1 MRSPSRQLCLPG
13 LLGLL
18 GLLNV
23 ASVFGQDDAVTLS
36 NDALGELARLE
47 QTLEA
52 LETEFDPFDE
62 HLLPTL
68 MAIEEELARQ
78 GRFED
83 VSRTQDRRL
92 QILRVNVGLESP
104 LLLPVLE
111 DSIDNRMRLGAWNE
125 VSDLL
130 VHLRYLQ
137 VINHG
142 EKSEPVLDVMSR
154 QADWSLARVAL
165 GERNRRAANFLDAR
179 DLTEDMLDIAEERF
193 GEDDPRLVPWLYR
206 RAFTLYQL
214 VQLLN
219 NDNGL
224 AGNTIDEVIKRDG
237 SARLQTFRRPG
248 VFEPISLFGPT
259 SRVPVVE
266 GDEPV
271 GIAYLRQALGFI
283 DDIRDIAEATGDD
296 EMLAMATLYHGDYQR
311 LMEHG
316 TATRDYRDASEQWLT
331 LGISQ
336 ERIDSLFARPLAIPH
351 EHFYVRFAD
360 LELYQQRVLA
370 TNRPPPAEAGLY
382 LGEFMAWHE
391 DLPSTRQP
399 DAIESLSA
407 VPEPNSRVE
416 LSFRINSR
424 GQVSSVDVIS
434 AEPDERGVRR
444 EAWRALRE
452 VHFRPLLI
460 DGRTESLDDASI
472 VYRARLDN
480 D

>member
-1 MRSPSRQLCLPG
+1 MPA
-13 LLGLL
+13 
-18 GLLNV
+18 V
-23 ASVFGQDDAVTLS
+23 YGQGDALTLS
-36 NDALGELARLE
+36 NDALAELARLE
-47 QTLEA
+47 QTLAA
-52 LETEFDPFDE
+52 LETEFGPFDE

-83 VSRTQDRRL
+83 VSRTQSRRL
-92 QILRVNVGLESP
+92 QVLRVNAGLESP
-104 LLLPVLE
+104 LLLPALE
-111 DSIDNRMRLGAWNE
+111 DSIDTQMRLGAWNE

-130 VHLRYLQ
+130 EHLRYLQ

-165 GERNRRAANFLDAR
+165 GDSNRRADNFLDAR
-179 DLTEDMLDIAEERF
+179 DLTEVMLDIAEERF
-193 GEDDPRLVPWLYR
+193 GEGDPRLVPWLYR

-224 AGNTIDEVIKRDG
+224 AREAVDEVTRRDG
-237 SARLQTFRRPG
+237 SARLQSFRRPG
-248 VFEPISLFGPT
+248 VIEPISLFGPA
-259 SRVPVVE
+259 SRVPIVE

-283 DDIRDIAEATGDD
+283 DDIRDIAKATGDD
-296 EMLAMATLYHGDYQR
+296 DMLAMATLYHGDYRR
-311 LMEHG
+311 LMEYG
-316 TATRDYRDASEQWLT
+316 TATRDYRDASEQWLA

-351 EHFYVRFAD
+351 EHFHGRFAD
-360 LELYQQRVLA
+360 LELYQQRVLI

-382 LGEFMAWHE
+382 LGEFTAWHE

-399 DAIESLSA
+399 DAIASFAA
-407 VPEPNSRVE
+407 VFEPTSRVE
-416 LSFRINSR
+416 LSFRINSTGR
-424 GQVSSVDVIS
+424 VSSVDVIS

-444 EAWRALRE
+444 EALRALRE
-452 VHFRPLLI
+452 VRFRPLLI
-460 DGRTESLDDASI
+460 DGRTESLDDATI
-472 VYRARLDN
+472 VYRARLED